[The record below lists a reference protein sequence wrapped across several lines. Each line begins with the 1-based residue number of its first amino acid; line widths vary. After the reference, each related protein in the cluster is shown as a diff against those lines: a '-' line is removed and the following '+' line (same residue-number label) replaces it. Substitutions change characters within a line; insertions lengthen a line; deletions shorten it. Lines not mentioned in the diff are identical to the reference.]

1 MARIPISPTTMMAT
15 HIIREI
21 FLTRGNIL
29 VIALSFIL
37 ILLVP
42 VSHAYHAGGGSSS
55 HTMKGPNAIDNPDQI
70 LAESSLHIIYIDAAN
85 CPYCEI
91 FNEKYLPKFKEHEI
105 ASQIFLTIIK
115 VDDFRDPEISWAW
128 PNYLKWVPIKANLED
143 CGPQFIAMKGRK
155 ILGTHCAIRG
165 FFRAIRQIKSHANP

>member
-1 MARIPISPTTMMAT
+1 MC
-15 HIIREI
+15 IRD
-21 FLTRGNIL
+21 R
-29 VIALSFIL
+29 
-37 ILLVP
+37 
-42 VSHAYHAGGGSSS
+42 
-55 HTMKGPNAIDNPDQI
+55 
-70 LAESSLHIIYIDAAN
+70 HIIYIDAAN

-128 PNYLKWVPIKANLED
+128 PNYLKWIPIKANLEG

-155 ILGTHCAIRG
+155 ILGTHCNIQG
-165 FFRAIRQIKSHANP
+165 FMPAIRQIKSHANP